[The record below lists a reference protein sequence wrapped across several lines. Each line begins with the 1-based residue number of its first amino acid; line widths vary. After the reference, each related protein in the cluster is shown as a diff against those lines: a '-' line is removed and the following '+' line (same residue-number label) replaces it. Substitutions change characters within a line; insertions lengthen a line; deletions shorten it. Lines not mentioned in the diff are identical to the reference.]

1 MVAKSNKDNR
11 TITVHRLA
19 DKSVDNKRK
28 REKKRERERELY
40 KTIRWRL
47 NSIRLDN
54 NSSLFKVP
62 LESMSK
68 ACHKAATWPR
78 HYIFLN
84 YPSGMG
90 NSADSYFK
98 NKRGT
103 ERRNGRKGDKSEASA
118 SSVR

>member
-19 DKSVDNKRK
+19 DKRAWITKEARK
-28 REKKRERERELY
+28 REKLY

-54 NSSLFKVP
+54 NSSLFKVHFTARVQSLP
-62 LESMSK
+62 QS
-68 ACHKAATWPR
+68 R
-78 HYIFLN
+78 HMA
-84 YPSGMG
+84 PSL
-90 NSADSYFK
+90 YFSQLSQRDGHSFE
-98 NKRGT
+98 NERGT
-103 ERRNGRKGDKSEASA
+103 ERNGRKGDKSDEASA